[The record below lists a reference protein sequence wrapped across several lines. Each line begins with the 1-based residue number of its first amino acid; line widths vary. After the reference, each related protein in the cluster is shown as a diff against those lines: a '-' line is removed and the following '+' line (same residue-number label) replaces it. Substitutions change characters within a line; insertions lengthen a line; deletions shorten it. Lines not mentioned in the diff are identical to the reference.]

1 MADENIATIDKQL
14 ISQTEQPRTRK
25 NSTPLVALPKNTA
38 GKGSNIKSNF
48 NLSFNN
54 SFNTSFATNNNNGHN
69 RDGSDKAAAAAQ
81 RVPTQHSSESPISQ
95 SVPPTVTLMA
105 QATNEDGK
113 KLISHGPLTIDLTDL
128 EQKLSSQFIKN
139 GPSASPGKP
148 ASDNVHKT
156 F

>member
-25 NSTPLVALPKNTA
+25 DSTPLAALPKNTA

-69 RDGSDKAAAAAQ
+69 RDGSNLIATDAQ
-81 RVPTQHSSESPISQ
+81 KTTSSESPISQ
-95 SVPPTVTLMA
+95 TQPPTVTLMA

-148 ASDNVHKT
+148 ASNNVHKT